1 MEAIRNRRNI
11 GELRLLTKRE
21 ITEMITIP
29 TLTKICEI
37 HDFVARSTTHVQ
49 LRLATLERAWP
60 PRMLFRMLNITPAV
74 IERKLGTMA
83 P

>member
-1 MEAIRNRRNI
+1 METIRNRRNI

-21 ITEMITIP
+21 ITDMITIP
-29 TLTKICEI
+29 TLAKSIRFTISW
-37 HDFVARSTTHVQ
+37 HVVATHVQ
-49 LRLATLERAWP
+49 LKLATLERAWP

-74 IERKLGTMA
+74 IERKLGIIA